1 MLNRMPTKFNADPN
15 THREAYCEMK
25 IKEKGLTGKAA
36 DLRKQNFGGSG
47 RKGFNAFREMAELAK
62 GGSGQGG
69 KDKDNSNSNNKGK
82 GKPEVYLEFL
92 GTRIRVHEE
101 DGGSV
106 KPEDVPA
113 VRGAALRFEGAG
125 EDVSFDEIKVR
136 ARSCRWLL
144 VAGFFLLALLYGE

>member
-1 MLNRMPTKFNADPN
+1 
-15 THREAYCEMK
+15 MK

-62 GGSGQGG
+62 GAKGG
-69 KDKDNSNSNNKGK
+69 NGGGGGDDKGNNSKGK

-136 ARSCRWLL
+136 FARWRPATLCVVGYWVLTDRSDR
-144 VAGFFLLALLYGE
+144 AR